1 MKKKLN
7 KETLDF
13 YIYDWGI
20 DRTAEYFNLTDKQIE
35 NILFQKPLSNKVKE
49 RRKKDKV
56 EINQDNLEIIWSVI
70 DKYYNELRKAYVRYY
85 DLSVINVNSESPED
99 KFHNA
104 ILNIVDNLSRF
115 TYIDEENTIGY
126 IKTRCYFEKLTD
138 DKRVIKRKKEQ
149 LNIIENECI
158 NF

>member
-35 NILFQKPLSNKVKE
+35 NILFQKPPSNKVKE
-49 RRKKDKV
+49 RRKKEKSKV
-56 EINQDNLEIIWSVI
+56 NQDNLDVVWSVI

-85 DLSVINVNSESPED
+85 NLSVINVNSESPED

-104 ILNIVDNLSRF
+104 IINIVDDLSRF
-115 TYIDEENTIGY
+115 TYVDEESTIGY

-138 DKRVIKRKKEQ
+138 DKRVIKRKKEH
-149 LNIIENECI
+149 LNIIENECS